1 MRRRELVFFEC
12 RPSDPPP
19 VVCSVSRTVRFHD
32 LDPMQI
38 VWHGRYPE
46 FFEDAQTAL
55 AAKCG
60 FSFPVLR
67 DAGLL
72 TPIRSFHIDYLSPL
86 RPEERFTTA
95 ASLVWD
101 DAPKINMEYVIRH
114 EDGSPAT
121 FGYTVQLFLDARTGT
136 TLWLAPELWIRCQ
149 ARWKAGEFHASE

>member
-1 MRRRELVFFEC
+1 MRGPRLSFFE
-12 RPSDPPP
+12 RRAADPPP
-19 VVCSVSRTVRFHD
+19 VVCTVFRTVRFHD

-72 TPIRSFHIDYLSPL
+72 TPIRNFHIDYLSPL
-86 RPEERFTTA
+86 RPEETFSVT
-95 ASLVWD
+95 ASLCWN
-101 DAPKINMEYVIRH
+101 DAPKIDMEYVIRH
-114 EDGSPAT
+114 PDGSPAT
-121 FGYTVQLFLDARTGT
+121 FAYTVQLFLDARTGT
-136 TLWLAPELWIRCQ
+136 PLWIAPDLWLRCQ
-149 ARWKAGEFHASE
+149 ARWKAGEFHAAE